1 MTARITG
8 TTDGQLC
15 QRPPSEPV
23 PVPSSAAPW
32 SAIMDNACQKA
43 AEAHA
48 ECQRR
53 LADSHEAF
61 LRMADEAVDAASTGA
76 LGPRLHVFSGADRA
90 EVLEALDARREAD
103 TGPARLVL
111 VAEGEH
117 AAPWDEARRWLVDG
131 GELPAGAR
139 YRDEPVGGEIGFVYT
154 NGSASYGGMGHELVR
169 AVPSLAAEPLG
180 EGAGVLAR
188 IWSAAWL
195 CTVHTRLSRG
205 LLGLRPSA
213 GIGYSSGE
221 TAALLALGAWPD
233 IEDLCRDT
241 WESGLFTA
249 DLERVVRAAWERDG
263 VPGEQ
268 WVSYLVNASAE
279 RLMAELADETA
290 VHLLSVNAPDVCLI
304 GGEAQA
310 CADVVARLG
319 VESALSDYDL
329 AAHAP
334 ELAEVRDRWHELH
347 LRRTVEVPGV
357 RFYSGASRR
366 SYPLTDET
374 AANAVT
380 AQGTG
385 MIDFAGTVEQAW
397 YDGVRVFVEH
407 GPRGLCTEW
416 VKRVL
421 GDRDHVAVAFDA
433 ESGGLRQLCL
443 AVAELVA
450 AGVPVSTAQLFEELR
465 DSAPPIDEPALR
477 GVVARQVQRATELHE
492 EAMAQLRRSQQQF
505 LRMRGEIVADM
516 ASLEPK
522 QSLALPEAEGFL
534 VRTEVHHDTWYLD
547 AAGRVPAGLLIEAA
561 GADEVL
567 ADWLGADLLDRD
579 ERAYRLLGC
588 ELTFHGSLPAAGD
601 EPRYEI
607 HVDRHIEHEGVWLFS
622 FRYDCHVGDEL
633 RLSVRDGQ
641 AGFFTEAELAETDG
655 VQWDAADTAPM
666 ADLPLD
672 ASILP
677 CAPRNFS
684 AAEVLAFAEGRPA
697 DCFGW
702 EQTKSH
708 VRTPRIEDGRM
719 LFLREVA
726 EFDPKGGPWGR
737 GYLRATAPISPD
749 DWFFDE
755 DQSMPGTLMFQGC
768 LQAMAFYLAALGC
781 TVAKD
786 GWRFELAED
795 VPCTA
800 RCRGQATPDNERI
813 TYEVFVQ
820 GFDAGSLTLHAD
832 VLATVDGVKAFH
844 CQGVALRLVP
854 DWPLSKL
861 LGEGAGDQV
870 PLAEVDGFR
879 FDRASLLACAWGKP
893 GDAFGPSFVESGASW
908 IARLPGPPYH
918 FMSRIVA
925 VKGTQNSLV
934 DGDVEPG
941 SGVIAEYDVPDEAWY
956 FDQNGTEFMPF
967 AVLAEIALQPCAWL
981 ASYLGGALP
990 AGTELVWRNLD
1001 STGTATGEIT
1011 PDTRTVRTHAEITSV
1026 SRSGDVVIESFSV
1039 RCLADGVP
1047 VFELSTVFGC
1057 FPASVFED
1065 QQGLPVSREWLDA
1078 SCEHAVEVSARGP
1091 MLSMLDRVTG
1101 YWPEAGSEGLGRIRA
1116 EKDVDAGEWFFKA
1129 HTFQDPVLPG
1139 SLAVEAVCQLL
1150 QVFMAERG
1158 LTRGVAHPRFEA
1170 IALGAETTWK
1180 HRGQVTP
1187 ATRRVRVEAEI
1198 VEVVDDE
1205 RGRQVIAQAW
1215 LWGDETCVF
1224 QAERIGVRV
1233 VPGDGPP
1240 AVVESELDPAVDT
1253 WMGDYRPT
1261 WTVPALPLMSIV
1273 DVLAQAAVDYS
1284 GLRVTEVRDVRLRR
1298 WLLTG
1303 EKLRSRTEVTE
1314 TVDGLAV
1321 RLSIWQE
1328 AEADFEEVATAVVVV
1343 GAPCGQAP
1351 PRFADLHDSVPQLEP
1366 YESAVL
1372 FHGPAFQYVKSWKI
1386 GTTGASAVLDA
1397 RRGGVPRGCLHQGL
1411 LDAAVQAVPHHD
1423 MAKWAPRIGSG
1434 QVGFACRV
1442 DALQLFA
1449 DLPDFGEIEVEARFA
1464 GFEDEDGLVLATDV
1478 QLCFADR
1485 VLAAF
1490 RLNTVLF
1497 PLGRMASVS
1506 LAELR
1511 DFLGDSRE
1519 ANGITLSTVAGG
1531 ITKLSVTDIAE
1542 ADWLPGTVGRA
1553 WGLPEAGPATE
1564 QAEVVAVK
1572 DHIARAVGAHPST
1585 VDVSADLRSASV
1597 ASRLIYVHVT
1607 RARDKV
1613 LVRTVNAP

>member
-15 QRPPSEPV
+15 QRPTSEAV
-23 PVPSSAAPW
+23 PVPSSTAPW

-61 LRMADEAVDAASTGA
+61 LRMADEAVEAASSGA
-76 LGPRLHVFSGADRA
+76 LGPRLHVYSGADRA
-90 EVLEALDARREAD
+90 EVLEALDARQESD

-117 AAPWDEARRWLVDG
+117 AAPWDGARRWLIDG
-131 GELPAGAR
+131 GELPSGAC

-154 NGSASYGGMGHELVR
+154 NGSASYGGMGHELAR

-195 CTVHTRLSRG
+195 STVHTRLSRG
-205 LLGLRPSA
+205 LLGLQPSA
-213 GIGYSSGE
+213 AIGYSSGE

-233 IEDLCRDT
+233 IEELCRDT
-241 WESGLFTA
+241 WESGLFTTEA
-249 DLERVVRAAWERDG
+249 RAEEA
-263 VPGEQ
+263 
-268 WVSYLVNASAE
+268 SYLVNASAE
-279 RLMAELADETA
+279 LLMAELADEAA
-290 VHLLSVNAPDVCLI
+290 VHLLAVNAPDVCLI
-304 GGEAQA
+304 GGEARA
-310 CADVVARLG
+310 CAEVVARLG
-319 VESALSDYDL
+319 VEAVPSDHDF

-334 ELAEVRDRWHELH
+334 ETRDRWHELH
-347 LRRTVEVPGV
+347 LRRTAEVPGV

-366 SYPLTDET
+366 SYPLTAET

-380 AQGTG
+380 AQATG
-385 MIDFAGTVEQAW
+385 MIDLAGTVEQAW

-416 VKRVL
+416 IKRAL

-433 ESGGLRQLCL
+433 ESGSLRQLCL
-443 AVAELVA
+443 AVAELIA

-465 DSAPPIDEPALR
+465 SSAPLVDAPALR

-492 EAMAQLRRSQQQF
+492 EAMAQLRQSQQQF
-505 LRMRGEIVADM
+505 LRMRGEIVTDL
-516 ASLEPK
+516 ASLAPK
-522 QSLALPEAEGFL
+522 RSPALPEAEGFV
-534 VRTEVHHDTWYLD
+534 VRTEVHQDSWYLD
-547 AAGRVPAGLLIEAA
+547 AAGRVPAGLVIEAA

-579 ERAYRLLGC
+579 QRAYRLLGC
-588 ELTFHGSLPAAGD
+588 DLTFHGSLPAVGE

-607 HVDRHIEHEGVWLFS
+607 HIDRHIEHDGVWLFS

-655 VQWDAADTAPM
+655 VQWDAADVAPM

-672 ASILP
+672 APILP
-677 CAPRNFS
+677 CAPRSFS

-702 EQTKSH
+702 QQTKSH

-719 LFLREVA
+719 LLLREVA

-737 GYLRATAPISPD
+737 GYLRAEAPIAPD
-749 DWFFDE
+749 DWYFD
-755 DQSMPGTLMFQGC
+755 DDPSMPGTLMFQGC
-768 LQAMAFYLAALGC
+768 VQAMAFYLAAMGC

-786 GWRFELAED
+786 GWRFELAEG

-800 RCRGQATPDNERI
+800 RCRGQATPDSERI
-813 TYEVFVQ
+813 GYEVFVQ
-820 GFDAGSLTLHAD
+820 GFDAGTSTLHAD

-854 DWPLSKL
+854 DWPLSQF
-861 LGEGAGDQV
+861 LGEHVVQENGKPIPV
-870 PLAEVDGFR
+870 AEVEGFR
-879 FDRASLLACAWGKP
+879 FDHASLLACAWGRP
-893 GDAFGPSFVESGASW
+893 SEAFGPSYVDSGASW

-925 VKGTQNSLV
+925 VKGAQNALV
-934 DGDVEPG
+934 DGEFEPG

-956 FDQNGTEFMPF
+956 FEQNGTEVMPF
-967 AVLAEIALQPCAWL
+967 AVLAEIAMQPCAWL

-1026 SRSGDVVIESFSV
+1026 SRSGDVIIESFSV

-1047 VFELSTVFGC
+1047 IFELSTVFGC

-1078 SCEHAVEVSARGP
+1078 SCDHSVEVLARGP

-1101 YWPEAGSEGLGRIRA
+1101 YWPEAGAEGLGRLCA
-1116 EKDVDAGEWFFKA
+1116 EKDVDAGDWFFKA

-1150 QVFMAERG
+1150 QVFMVERG
-1158 LTRGVAHPRFEA
+1158 LTQGVAHPRFEA
-1170 IALGAETTWK
+1170 VAVGTETTWK

-1187 ATRRVRVEAEI
+1187 ATRLVRVEAELL
-1198 VEVVDDE
+1198 EVVDDE

-1215 LWGDETCVF
+1215 LWSDETCVF

-1240 AVVESELDPAVDT
+1240 AVVESVLDPAVDT

-1261 WTVPALPLMSIV
+1261 WTVPTLPIMSIV

-1298 WLLTG
+1298 WLLTA
-1303 EKLRSRTEVTE
+1303 EKLRSRTEVAE
-1314 TVDGLAV
+1314 TVDGLVV
-1321 RLSIWQE
+1321 RLLIWQE
-1328 AEADFEEVATAVVVV
+1328 SSAEFEEVATAVVVV
-1343 GAPCGQAP
+1343 GSPCGEAP
-1351 PRFADLHDSVPQLEP
+1351 PRFADLHDTVPQLEP

-1372 FHGPAFQYVKSWKI
+1372 FHGPAFQYLKSWKI
-1386 GTTGASAVLDA
+1386 GATGASAVLDA
-1397 RRGGVPRGCLHQGL
+1397 RRGSVPRGCLHQGL

-1442 DALQLFA
+1442 DSLRLFA

-1497 PLGRMASVS
+1497 PLGRMASVP
-1506 LAELR
+1506 LAERR
-1511 DFLGDSRE
+1511 DFLGKARE

-1542 ADWLPGTVGRA
+1542 ADWLPGTVGKA
-1553 WGLPEAGPATE
+1553 WDLPGSGPATE

-1597 ASRLIYVHVT
+1597 GSRLIYVHVT